1 MMSENSLYFQFVSWI
16 HEWWREKN
24 WSWLVWSSVSIKIE
38 RARGRMEGERLVS
51 LGYKSLKNNRR
62 YAGME
67 ENKVGWEEDSLV
79 I

>member
-1 MMSENSLYFQFVSWI
+1 
-16 HEWWREKN
+16 
-24 WSWLVWSSVSIKIE
+24 
-38 RARGRMEGERLVS
+38 MEGERLVS